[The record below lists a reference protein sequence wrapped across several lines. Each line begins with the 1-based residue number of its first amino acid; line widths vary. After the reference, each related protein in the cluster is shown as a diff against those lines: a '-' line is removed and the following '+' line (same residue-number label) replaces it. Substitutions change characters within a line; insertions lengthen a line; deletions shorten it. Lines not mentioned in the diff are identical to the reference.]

1 MGRGALGGGRGVLT
15 GLSARSRT
23 ETVMIPKVASIK
35 WSVYVVA
42 TGAVI
47 AKSTAKWKIGEGRRV
62 GCG

>member
-1 MGRGALGGGRGVLT
+1 M
-15 GLSARSRT
+15 SARSRT

-47 AKSTAKWKIGEGRRV
+47 AKSSAK
-62 GCG
+62 